1 MHRLTSWL
9 MLFLLVLCV
18 WSTAGAQISGSEAN
32 TVCNFNQDQQ
42 LAVDYRRIQFPPKE
56 KVLGDKIPYGKVWA
70 PGDKPL
76 TLFANTSVTVGG
88 KDISDGAYTMFILPE
103 EKSWTLIISR
113 STDTSGKYDE
123 TQDIAKIRMD
133 FGELPKAEPEFTAY
147 FAHTAPNQCN
157 LRLDVGEA
165 RAWIV
170 FKQQQKSGAA

>member
-88 KDISDGAYTMFILPE
+88 KDISDEAYTMFILPE
-103 EKSWTLIISR
+103 EKSWTLI
-113 STDTSGKYDE
+113 
-123 TQDIAKIRMD
+123 
-133 FGELPKAEPEFTAY
+133 
-147 FAHTAPNQCN
+147 
-157 LRLDVGEA
+157 
-165 RAWIV
+165 
-170 FKQQQKSGAA
+170 